1 MKLIRGSSI
10 GEFDL
15 SDRRVRVGM
24 LEFARGERIP
34 VSGVSCHSEDE
45 VSFILSG
52 TLKGMSGGLPF
63 TVSAGE
69 TTYIPAGEEHWAIV
83 LEDAKIAFV
92 LIPVGVGVERGLV
105 GQAGKGSNP
114 A

>member
-10 GEFDL
+10 GEFAL
-15 SDRRVRVGM
+15 SDRRVRVGL
-24 LEFARGERIP
+24 LEFTRGERIP

-69 TTYIPAGEEHWAIV
+69 TSEAKAAG
-83 LEDAKIAFV
+83 D
-92 LIPVGVGVERGLV
+92 
-105 GQAGKGSNP
+105 SNLLKTCFP
-114 A
+114 PM